1 MRSLVDPFAA
11 PFMARALAE
20 LGLLALICGPVSV
33 FVFVRRLSFVSD
45 ALTHTIFPGVVIGF
59 IAGGMEGIFAGA
71 LIAGAVTAVALT
83 LLTRRELF
91 SDDAATAVVLTAMFS
106 IGVALVSRRSSY
118 TSDLTSFLFGR
129 ILTVTPRQLAET
141 AVLAVVILAIVGV
154 GARALVFRSFD
165 PVGAAAAGFR
175 IGLLDLWLNLVVALV
190 VVAAVRAV
198 GTVLVIALLIV
209 PAAAARMLTGRLA
222 AMAILGTA
230 LTFVAGYL
238 GLVASWVASVD
249 HGVRLTSA
257 SAIVLVLVL
266 AYLAVLPVGVV
277 RARRRSASPATQ
289 ARPVAGRRAEQVAR

>member
-1 MRSLVDPFAA
+1 MRSFVDPFAA

-59 IAGGMEGIFAGA
+59 LAGGSEGIFAGA
-71 LIAGAVTAVALT
+71 LVAGAVTAVALT

-141 AVLAVVILAIVGV
+141 AVLAVVILAILAV

-198 GTVLVIALLIV
+198 GTVLVIALLVV

-266 AYLAVLPVGVV
+266 AYLAVLPVGVL
-277 RARRRSASPATQ
+277 RARRRTASPATR

>member
-1 MRSLVDPFAA
+1 MGGLVDPFAV

-33 FVFVRRLSFVSD
+33 FVFVRRLSFTAD

-59 IAGGMEGIFAGA
+59 IAGGTEGVFTGA

-83 LLTRRELF
+83 LLTRRDLF

-106 IGVALVSRRSSY
+106 VGVALVSRRSSY

-129 ILTVTPRQLAET
+129 ILTVTSRQLAET
-141 AVLAVVILAIVGV
+141 AVLAVVILVLLAA
-154 GARALVFRSFD
+154 GARALVLRSFD
-165 PVGAAAAGFR
+165 PEGAAAAGFR
-175 IGLLDLWLNLVVALV
+175 IGPLDLWLNVLVALV

-198 GTVLVIALLIV
+198 GTVLVIALLVV
-209 PAAAARMLTGRLA
+209 PAAAARMLTDRLT
-222 AMAILGTA
+222 AMAIIGTA
-230 LTFVAGYL
+230 LTFAAGYL
-238 GLVASWVASVD
+238 GLLASWVASVD

-266 AYLAVLPVGVV
+266 AYLVVLPIGGARTR
-277 RARRRSASPATQ
+277 RARA
-289 ARPVAGRRAEQVAR
+289 VA